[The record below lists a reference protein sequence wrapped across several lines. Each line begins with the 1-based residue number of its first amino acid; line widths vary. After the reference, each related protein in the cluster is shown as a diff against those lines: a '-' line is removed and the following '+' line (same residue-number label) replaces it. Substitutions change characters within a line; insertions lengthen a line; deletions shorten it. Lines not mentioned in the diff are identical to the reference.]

1 MPSLGVPELMI
12 IFLIIIV
19 LFGANRLPQIG
30 KGIGEGIATSRRGS
44 KRAKTSRSDPEKTA
58 RPATPEHPAP
68 AASHSSSAAA
78 SRSMSTP
85 EAVISGPAPGPEI
98 VSGRSE

>member
-30 KGIGEGIATSRRGS
+30 KGIGEGIRNFKKGVKEGEESEQL
-44 KRAKTSRSDPEKTA
+44 PEKTG
-58 RPATPEHPAP
+58 TP
-68 AASHSSSAAA
+68 
-78 SRSMSTP
+78 RNT
-85 EAVISGPAPGPEI
+85 
-98 VSGRSE
+98 

>member
-30 KGIGEGIATSRRGS
+30 KGIGEGIRNFKKGVKEGEEA
-44 KRAKTSRSDPEKTA
+44 DQLPEKTGPP
-58 RPATPEHPAP
+58 R
-68 AASHSSSAAA
+68 SS
-78 SRSMSTP
+78 
-85 EAVISGPAPGPEI
+85 
-98 VSGRSE
+98 

>member
-30 KGIGEGIATSRRGS
+30 KGIGEGIRNFKKGV
-44 KRAKTSRSDPEKTA
+44 KEGEEPDQIPEKTG
-58 RPATPEHPAP
+58 TP
-68 AASHSSSAAA
+68 
-78 SRSMSTP
+78 RNT
-85 EAVISGPAPGPEI
+85 
-98 VSGRSE
+98 